1 MSIIKDPAEIITV
14 TFDFSALAT
23 AASNPTITCTVF
35 GSVAD
40 PAASSMLTGSPQVS
54 GTNVLQ
60 RVSGGIAGATYKLRC
75 VIDDADGERWV
86 VADRLE
92 VVTA

>member
-1 MSIIKDPAEIITV
+1 MSIVKDPAEIITV

-40 PAASSMLTGSPQVS
+40 QAASSMLTGSPQVS